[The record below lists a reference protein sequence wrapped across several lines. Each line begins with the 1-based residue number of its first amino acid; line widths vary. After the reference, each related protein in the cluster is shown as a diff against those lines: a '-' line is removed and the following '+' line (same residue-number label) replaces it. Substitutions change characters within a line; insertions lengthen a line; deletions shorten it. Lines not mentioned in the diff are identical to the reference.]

1 MYQRSSYKVV
11 CLYIRLHGEIHKT
24 GTTETS
30 PYVEELLPSYYAGK
44 TADVGEKE
52 FERLLGRK
60 LPEAGYRFYKKNRMV
75 IDENC
80 TVADLRYSK
89 RWVGR
94 LFSGAIR
101 FAHAFLWKTGNRS
114 AANTIMMGV
123 YHQPCAGLQS
133 SAECRGGRWKACW
146 KCSTDICLR
155 GWANS

>member
-24 GTTETS
+24 GTTETT

-114 AANTIMMGV
+114 AANTNYDGRI
-123 YHQPCAGLQS
+123 S
-133 SAECRGGRWKACW
+133 SARARACKVRRNVAAADGRHAGNVQRT
-146 KCSTDICLR
+146 SV
-155 GWANS
+155 